1 MKKDEAEQDG
11 TETVRPELSG
21 SRFGRVSE
29 KGGILPGFFSCGGG
43 ERTCHDMI
51 GIPDLSGLVS
61 SCRDVIGPMRG
72 RWDCDDSTDGLQVV
86 GSDGRMP
93 EKFGR
98 VPKFGCM
105 GIPDPWWS
113 HPAAGT

>member
-1 MKKDEAEQDG
+1 MREGTKMKKDEAEQDG

-72 RWDCDDSTDGLQVV
+72 GWDGDDSTDGLQVV
-86 GSDGRMP
+86 RSD
-93 EKFGR
+93 
-98 VPKFGCM
+98 VAGCQKNLVECQSLVVM
-105 GIPDPWWS
+105 V
-113 HPAAGT
+113 